1 MQQAWNRYTFIRFTL
16 FMALGVLLAVNLPI
30 FQTYLLIILIC
41 LASLYLI
48 LQFARGVKF
57 GGGQSIIF
65 SLVAFAI
72 CFSFGY
78 LSTHNQAEKYDPGH
92 IYNLSPE
99 NASGFKALIINAGK
113 ETEKTY
119 GYKVEVLA
127 LKSDNQWINSN
138 GKAILYLQKN
148 SLSQSLNYG
157 DVILVKGSLGELSD
171 PKNPGEFNYKQ
182 FLGYSQIYH
191 QHYIPQNNF
200 SLLDR
205 EQGNAIISASIK
217 TGQFLEA
224 QLERYIRSPR
234 SLAIAK
240 ALTLGI
246 KDELDNDLRN
256 AYAAAGAMH
265 VLAVSGLHV
274 GIIFLIVATIFKKWR
289 KHKKGRI
296 VFALISLFIL
306 WFYAFITGLSP
317 SVLRAATMF
326 SFIIIAQAMKRRTN
340 IYNTVAA
347 SAFVLLCFN
356 PYLLFSVGFQL
367 SYLAVLG
374 IVFFQPKIYR
384 LLQFKHSLVDKIW
397 SITAVSIAAQLAT
410 APLGLLYFH
419 QFPTYFFLS
428 NLVVIPAAF
437 IILNSTLLLLISAAI
452 PAIAQVLG
460 LGIDYFIQMINYL
473 VFGLNIFPNS
483 LIDGIFISTPEAWL
497 IYLIIGCFALLITYQ
512 KIQFL
517 KAALVF
523 CLLLSSSIIAR
534 QYSNFNSKKLTV
546 YDTGKSESI
555 ALKSG
560 FQQFLLVS
568 EDLKEDKNKLKFHVY
583 PSILQAGIINFK
595 LDEFKITADEVPFH
609 QLEHFQ
615 IMVWQSNKIVHWV
628 EELPNNYSMDNSLP
642 VDYLIINNN
651 SVNNPEQIFKI
662 FKPKLI
668 ILGSGNTFYN
678 IQKLKVYFEA
688 ENIDFYD
695 ITENGAFE
703 LKL

>member
-1 MQQAWNRYTFIRFTL
+1 M
-16 FMALGVLLAVNLPI
+16 
-30 FQTYLLIILIC
+30 
-41 LASLYLI
+41 
-48 LQFARGVKF
+48 
-57 GGGQSIIF
+57 
-65 SLVAFAI
+65 
-72 CFSFGY
+72 
-78 LSTHNQAEKYDPGH
+78 
-92 IYNLSPE
+92 
-99 NASGFKALIINAGK
+99 
-113 ETEKTY
+113 
-119 GYKVEVLA
+119 EVLA

-157 DVILVKGSLGELSD
+157 DVILVKGSLGELSG

-182 FLGYSQIYH
+182 FLGYDQIYH

-200 SLLDR
+200 YLLDR

-668 ILGSGNTFYN
+668 ILGSGNTFSSYS
-678 IQKLKVYFEA
+678 KVKS
-688 ENIDFYD
+688 
-695 ITENGAFE
+695 
-703 LKL
+703 LL